1 MDLQILKYESKYEDR
16 WLECL
21 KNSFYDSIYYDSLLK
36 IKPRY
41 ESLSIDLVAFLH
53 DELVG
58 LLDIE
63 IVSPDEQICC
73 PQNIICSQ
81 IALVAILPDKR
92 RMKIGTKLLET
103 AIQILKNETPVKK
116 IEILFREDNIIS
128 SWLSTLDFEK
138 CAHYFEVSLTSDFL
152 KKYEIILPFGLIA
165 DRFNAFAEQEAYDI
179 ISNEHA
185 PELTYPISVFQR
197 TI

>member
-21 KNSFYDSIYYDSLLK
+21 KNSFYDSLYYDSLMK

-41 ESLSIDLVAFLH
+41 ENYSIELVAFFH

-63 IVSPDEQICC
+63 IVSPDEQICRSHD
-73 PQNIICSQ
+73 IDCSQ

-103 AIQILKNETPVKK
+103 AFQILKNETTVKK
-116 IEILFREDNIIS
+116 IEILFRENNITS
-128 SWLSTLDFEK
+128 SWLASLDFEK
-138 CAHYFEVSLTSDFL
+138 CDHYYEVYLTSDFFM
-152 KKYEIILPFGLIA
+152 KYEINLPFGLIA
-165 DRFNAFAEQEAYDI
+165 GRLNAFAEQEAYEI
-179 ISNEHA
+179 LSKELA
-185 PELTYPISVFQR
+185 PEQTYPISVFQK
-197 TI
+197 TF